1 MVNVDNEEQQLNA
14 GLSPYL
20 SYYRRRS
27 VLFNLRRTLLIW
39 PVARPGVRAI
49 SGSGGVP

>member
-20 SYYRRRS
+20 SYYRRSIIACPKNRLS
-27 VLFNLRRTLLIW
+27 SPTSWPGTQAAVVLARR
-39 PVARPGVRAI
+39 
-49 SGSGGVP
+49 